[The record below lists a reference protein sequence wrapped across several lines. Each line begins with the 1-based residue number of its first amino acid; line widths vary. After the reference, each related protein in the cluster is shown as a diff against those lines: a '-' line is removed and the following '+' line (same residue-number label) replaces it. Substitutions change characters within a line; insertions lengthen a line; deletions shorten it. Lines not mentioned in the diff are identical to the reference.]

1 MLSANYIAWD
11 QPGNRWFST
20 GVDIVSGASVVGSV
34 LIILVEVVL
43 VGLHM
48 YWLSMEWELL
58 DGMCIHTCVCVVG
71 GGGGTHCVIE
81 AFNRISMRD
90 IKYLLLDISYW
101 ISPIGLSPIGN
112 SLKAYILMKLKI
124 VRIII
129 ILTWEHKVQVQ
140 WSPIFDHPH

>member
-1 MLSANYIAWD
+1 MVFYRCGHCEWGLCC
-11 QPGNRWFST
+11 R
-20 GVDIVSGASVVGSV
+20 VGSYHPSGSSTSRPTH
-34 LIILVEVVL
+34 VL
-43 VGLHM
+43 VIN
-48 YWLSMEWELL
+48 
-58 DGMCIHTCVCVVG
+58 GMGTVGWDVYTYMCVCSW